1 MNNKYIL
8 AFLVLFSLILL
19 AIVLDPQ
26 FTGFAIFD
34 NMIKHGQTIKVD
46 DTTFK
51 VEFGENKL
59 RLYSDQG
66 EVIFQGTDKEVLR
79 DEVFLLSDI
88 NYEQKTA
95 KLMIQKYD
103 LDVVMKRAVDV
114 EELVLGDEVAVRT
127 TITNN
132 EVQPLSFEFHQYTSP
147 AYELKQAIKVN
158 GNQANF
164 QPGKE
169 TYKYVITLQ
178 PNERIV
184 LEYTLTLVNPDIK
197 NTAVPRASLLQDVG
211 ENAFEIQ
218 AKEIPMKV
226 TPLLSYELSNTEN
239 LAISK
244 DHEITLTLKN
254 NDPSKTLIINSLKLV
269 LPQGIS
275 VQSQGALQKAGSE
288 LQWQGSLK
296 NTQTLPFTLKSNEVE
311 TYDLLL
317 TIMYDV
323 NDLKLSIQ
331 HQQKL
336 SFDVIPLKPI
346 ITLNKESFAGGENI
360 EITPSFENE
369 AGTAFKDL
377 DAKITVLTENQ
388 TVTADALEG
397 KEKLVFDNMI
407 SMPAPF
413 SDTERKIPVV
423 FAGTYKTM
431 SDKLFNFSEEKVIT
445 LKQSAFEPDLH
456 FSLLPIGYKKGTLQ
470 LLALAEKKS
479 ESQISL
485 MKIIHDALKP
495 DLVTEFSQV
504 PRKAGVVFEVP
515 TTKEDVKIEKI
526 NQEGLL
532 VYTKDNEQYL
542 VSATF
547 LGEVKKIVKEIK
559 LAKDK
564 YKLSDIKLI
573 DFSSGTAPILL
584 NSEKQL
590 LIYETPAVSFTLV
603 YFILIVVAVAF
614 TVIGIIWYQKRQEA
628 KHRISV
634 DTSFVPTKTSL
645 GVFDAP
651 TPDKGLLEGQKFVEY
666 CRSAHLPD
674 EKIKIKLREK
684 GWLEDFINELCK

>member
-1 MNNKYIL
+1 MNNKYLL

-19 AIVLDPQ
+19 AVVLDPQ

-34 NMIKHGQTIKVD
+34 NVIKHGQTIKVED
-46 DTTFK
+46 NTFK

-59 RLYSDQG
+59 RLYSDHG
-66 EVIFQGTDKEVLR
+66 EVIFQGTDKEVLQ
-79 DEVFLLSDI
+79 DKVFLLSDI

-95 KLMIQKYD
+95 KLLIQKYD
-103 LDVVMKRAVDV
+103 LDVVIKRAVDV
-114 EELVLGDEVAVRT
+114 EELVLGDEVSVRT

-147 AYELKQAIKVN
+147 AYEIKQAIKVN
-158 GNQANF
+158 GNPASF

-178 PNERIV
+178 PNEQMV

-197 NTAVPRASLLQDVG
+197 NTAIPKASLLQDVG

-218 AKEIPMKV
+218 AKEIQMKV
-226 TPLLSYELSNTEN
+226 TPILSYELLTTEN

-244 DHEITLTLKN
+244 DHVITLTLKN
-254 NDPSKTLIINSLKLV
+254 NDPSKTLVIKSLKLV

-275 VQSQGALQKAGSE
+275 VQPQGVLQKAGSE
-288 LQWQGSLK
+288 LEWQGSLK
-296 NTQTLPFTLKSNEVE
+296 NTETLSFNLKSNDVE

-317 TIMYDV
+317 TIMYEV
-323 NDLKLSIQ
+323 NNLKLSTQ
-331 HQQKL
+331 YQQKL

-346 ITLNKESFAGGENI
+346 INLNKESFAGGEDI

-369 AGTAFKDL
+369 AGTVFKDL
-377 DAKITVLTENQ
+377 DAKITLLTENR
-388 TVTADALEG
+388 TITATELEG
-397 KEKLVFDNMI
+397 KEKLVFDMI

-413 SDTERKIPVV
+413 SDTEKKITLL
-423 FAGTYKTM
+423 FSGTYKTM
-431 SDKLFNFSEEKVIT
+431 SNKLFNFTEEKIIT
-445 LKQSAFEPDLH
+445 LQQSSFTSDIQ
-456 FSLLPIGYKKGTLQ
+456 FSILPIGYKKGTLQ

-479 ESQISL
+479 ESQIPM

-495 DLVTEFSQV
+495 DLVTEFSQI
-504 PRKAGVVFEVP
+504 PPKAGVVFEVP
-515 TTKEDVKIEKI
+515 TTKEDVKIDKI

-532 VYTKDNEQYL
+532 VYTKDNNQYL
-542 VSATF
+542 VSGAF
-547 LGEVKKIVKEIK
+547 SGEVKKIVKEIK

-573 DFSSGTAPILL
+573 DFSSGKSPVLL

-590 LIYETPAVSFTLV
+590 LIYETSTVSFTLV
-603 YFILIVVAVAF
+603 YFILIVVAVAL
-614 TVIGIIWYQKRQEA
+614 TVVGIIWYQKRQEA
-628 KHRISV
+628 KHRITV

-645 GVFDAP
+645 GVFEAP

-666 CRSAHLPD
+666 CRSAHIPD